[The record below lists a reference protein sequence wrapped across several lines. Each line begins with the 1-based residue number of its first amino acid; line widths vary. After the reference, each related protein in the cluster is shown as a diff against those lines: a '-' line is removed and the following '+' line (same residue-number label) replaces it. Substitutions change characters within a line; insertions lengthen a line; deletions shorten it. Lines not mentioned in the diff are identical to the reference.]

1 MKYNTKVT
9 KRVYCDLIA
18 HLVRWGYDISDM
30 LHPTYKT
37 ICADKCIEY
46 MNKITLDHEEDF
58 GHNDM
63 DKKRIED
70 YLY

>member
-1 MKYNTKVT
+1 MNYETKIT
-9 KRVYCDLIA
+9 KRVYCELIA
-18 HLVRWGYDISDM
+18 HLCRFGYDISDM
-30 LHPTYKT
+30 LNPTYKQ
-37 ICADKCIEY
+37 ISVDGCINM
-46 MNKITLDHEEDF
+46 MNKITLDHEGNF